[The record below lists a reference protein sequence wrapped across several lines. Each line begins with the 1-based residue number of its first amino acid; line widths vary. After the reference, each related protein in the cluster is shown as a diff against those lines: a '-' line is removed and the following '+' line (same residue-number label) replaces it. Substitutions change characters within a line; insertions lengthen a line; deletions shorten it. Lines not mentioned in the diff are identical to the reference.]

1 MAYSESCSTILG
13 LPDVPDEKYMSM
25 GSAAAV
31 SRRAK
36 SSEAA
41 RTPVLKSIQPSRSAD
56 AAHTPS
62 GPESAAPSSSPSSGN
77 TRLPSA
83 SSGVRPPP
91 APFTRMRVFSVGH
104 ASATLSTTSAMVPSD
119 VAMTALM
126 DAPFK
131 RYSRSCSLSMN
142 VAGTMT
148 APSFAS
154 AVAANQNW

>member
-1 MAYSESCSTILG
+1 
-13 LPDVPDEKYMSM
+13 MSM

-36 SSEAA
+36 SAEAA
-41 RTPVLKSIQPSRSAD
+41 RTPALKSFHPARSPG

-62 GPESAAPSSSPSSGN
+62 GPESAAPTGPASAATASAPFPS
-77 TRLPSA
+77 R
-83 SSGVRPPP
+83 GVRPPP
-91 APFTRMRVFSVGH
+91 APLTRIFACTVGQL
-104 ASATLSTTSAMVPSD
+104 AATLSTTSAMSPQD

-126 DAPFK
+126 PVPCR

-148 APSFAS
+148 APSLAR
-154 AVAANQNW
+154 AVATNQNW